1 MLFYETSAKT
11 SHGVSQAF
19 EELSRLLII
28 KRDMN
33 LEEKKIKRKLKKV

>member
-33 LEEKKIKRKLKKV
+33 SEEEKKIKRK